1 MLIDNCNLSPAG
13 ISIAPFVYTQ
23 AESDWI
29 HALDAG
35 AIPASLFDL
44 YLRANYLSFGS
55 APSFMSDDESV
66 LFKLFQ
72 YGGAQRQGFPYGR
85 R

>member
-1 MLIDNCNLSPAG
+1 MRIDNCNLSPAG